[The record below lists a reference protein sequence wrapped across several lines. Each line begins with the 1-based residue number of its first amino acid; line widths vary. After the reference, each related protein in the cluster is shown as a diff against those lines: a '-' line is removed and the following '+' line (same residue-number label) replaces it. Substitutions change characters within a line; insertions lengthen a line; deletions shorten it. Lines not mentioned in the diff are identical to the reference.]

1 MATTTKLAIIIFPD
15 DEVKNGIN
23 PKNYPPS
30 IFGSRVS
37 SLEGVKVNTING
49 GYTIIFSYSMIAE
62 CNPEAV
68 ADILRSIMLKMEPN
82 GTRILIYHLVT
93 LLNHPK
99 YSFEFMTKMYAI
111 YLRTSKFDDINIKLG
126 TTMRDLFENHDVN
139 EDLYDD
145 EDEEPA
151 GIDMNLYSR
160 ANKKDNSDLWLENA
174 NLLNM
179 ELNVKGKKKKKKS
192 SKDKD
197 KDKDDIAIKKSA
209 IYKSSDHPK
218 RDVKKYGLIR
228 IEDKDD
234 IKKDYKQLLAVTK
247 DFIPGNEK
255 WKKEFRQNLAARW
268 LMSYAVTKK
277 KLKKLQSVRNK
288 DNSKSETVKKISK
301 SLYNTSSIW
310 TNPKR

>member
-1 MATTTKLAIIIFPD
+1 
-15 DEVKNGIN
+15 VN
-23 PKNYPPS
+23 S
-30 IFGSRVS
+30 IS
-37 SLEGVKVNTING
+37 G
-49 GYTIIFSYSMIAE
+49 GYTIIFTYSMIAK

-68 ADILRSIMLKMEPN
+68 ANILRNLMLKMEPN
-82 GTRILIYHLVT
+82 GTRNLIYQLVT
-93 LLNHPK
+93 FSNQR

-111 YLRTSKFDDINIKLG
+111 YLRTSKFNDINVQLG
-126 TTMRDLFENHDVN
+126 KMMRELFENHDD
-139 EDLYDD
+139 EYLYD
-145 EDEEPA
+145 EDDSV

-277 KLKKLQSVRNK
+277 KLKKLQSARNK